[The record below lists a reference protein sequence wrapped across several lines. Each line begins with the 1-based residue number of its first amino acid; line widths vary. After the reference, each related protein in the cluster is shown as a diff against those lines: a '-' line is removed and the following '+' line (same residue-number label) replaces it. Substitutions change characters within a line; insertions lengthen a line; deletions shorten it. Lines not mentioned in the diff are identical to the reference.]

1 LRSARRNEQGICC
14 EFRGGSRVCPTSYFG
29 RSLSRPAG
37 VGSIILLRFKRYR
50 SNSMRL
56 NLPVRE
62 VKVIRGFVPLLRDPT
77 GHIMMRSAPRYV
89 VRVRL
94 RMSSG
99 ALPGPDL
106 LRAIPGVLRRGATG
120 ARVRASRGGLGT
132 SINLPVISYGPT
144 SLYATAGAYQ
154 RIARGGNSS
163 ESFCTAGGDEHSWLG

>member
-1 LRSARRNEQGICC
+1 MPRREREQDPPVDACC
-14 EFRGGSRVCPTSYFG
+14 GPRLKRVPLDN
-29 RSLSRPAG
+29 SLEKSRPT
-37 VGSIILLRFKRYR
+37 
-50 SNSMRL
+50 
-56 NLPVRE
+56 PVPSE
-62 VKVIRGFVPLLRDPT
+62 LT

-132 SINLPVISYGPT
+132 SINLPVI
-144 SLYATAGAYQ
+144 L
-154 RIARGGNSS
+154 R
-163 ESFCTAGGDEHSWLG
+163 